1 MDPDN
6 QEAKLVQMSNAY
18 NNNRLNNLNSFRLD
32 SSRNKNELLEFL
44 FYQND
49 KVKNKSSVSNSFLDI
64 VRSSYAN
71 RDVNY
76 SQNYNFLLFY
86 ASLSILIN
94 SQNFEAIFIKGQL
107 LQLIDD
113 FVFAEKT
120 YLTIPENSEYFIDAQ
135 RNIAFNYSR
144 ESVFTDAENKIL
156 KIVIKNNSD
165 NELKKILPIFT
176 ESKKYNA
183 AINLYTEL

>member
-1 MDPDN
+1 
-6 QEAKLVQMSNAY
+6 MSNAY
-18 NNNRLNNLNSFRLD
+18 NNNRLNNLNSLRLD
-32 SSRNKNELLEFL
+32 SSKNKNELLEFL

-49 KVKNKSSVSNSFLDI
+49 KVKIKSSVSNSFLDI

-94 SQNFEAIFIKGQL
+94 SQNFEAFFIKGQL

-120 YLTIPENSEYFIDAQ
+120 YLKIPENSE
-135 RNIAFNYSR
+135 
-144 ESVFTDAENKIL
+144 
-156 KIVIKNNSD
+156 
-165 NELKKILPIFT
+165 
-176 ESKKYNA
+176 
-183 AINLYTEL
+183 